1 MLKGLFRMLNNKGQS
16 LVLFVVVLPILLLIV
31 ILVIDV
37 GRLIVCKQELDNI
50 NNIALDYGLDN
61 IDVDN
66 LENELRN
73 IILLNKADIDEV
85 NIFVVDNKIYIE
97 LNDKIE
103 GLFTGLINVSIF
115 DINSSYVG
123 YIEVDKKKIEKVVGD

>member
-1 MLKGLFRMLNNKGQS
+1 MLNNKGQS

-73 IILLNKADIDEV
+73 IIMLNKADIDEV